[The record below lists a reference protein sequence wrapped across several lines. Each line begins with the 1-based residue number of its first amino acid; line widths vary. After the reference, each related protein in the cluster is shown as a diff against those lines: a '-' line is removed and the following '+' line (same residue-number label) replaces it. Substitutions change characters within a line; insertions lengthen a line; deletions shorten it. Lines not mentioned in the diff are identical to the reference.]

1 MNTITIVTGLP
12 RSGTSLMMQILN
24 KSSLPLLIDGVRK
37 KDINNPK
44 GYFELEVV
52 KKIVKDNSF
61 LLEAQGKAVK
71 IVCPLPMYLDLN
83 LKYRVIVMRRNMEEI
98 LSSQEKMLNK
108 DQSGVKI
115 SFSKIYS
122 NHLDKMYAFFDKNK
136 IEYIDVW
143 YPDLIAN
150 SDNILDGVVKFC
162 KLENNLKELKSVISP
177 DLYRNK
183 NEAK

>member
-24 KSSLPLLIDGVRK
+24 KSSLPLLIDGVRE

-44 GYFELEVV
+44 GYFELEAV

-61 LLEAQGKAVK
+61 LKEAHGKAVK

-83 LKYRVIVMRRNMEEI
+83 LKYRVIVMRRNMQEI

-108 DQSGVKI
+108 DQSGIKI
-115 SFSKIYS
+115 SFSKIYT
-122 NHLDKMYAFFDKNK
+122 NHLDKMYAFFEKNK

-143 YPDLIAN
+143 YPELIVN
-150 SDNILDGVVKFC
+150 SDDILNGVVKFC
-162 KLENNLKELKSVISP
+162 KLENNLKELKTVISP

>member
-24 KSSLPLLIDGVRK
+24 QSSLPLFIDGVRE

-44 GYFELEVV
+44 GYFELEAV

-61 LLEAQGKAVK
+61 LNDAHGKAVK

-83 LKYRVIVMRRNMEEI
+83 FKYRVLVMRRNMEEI

-108 DQSGVKI
+108 DQSGIKI
-115 SFSKIYS
+115 SFSKIYT
-122 NHLDKMYAFFDKNK
+122 NHLDRMYAFFKKNN
-136 IEYIDVW
+136 IDYIDVW
-143 YPDLIAN
+143 YPELIAN
-150 SDNILDGVVKFC
+150 SEEVIDGIVKFC
-162 KLENNLKELKSVISP
+162 KLENNLKELKNVISP